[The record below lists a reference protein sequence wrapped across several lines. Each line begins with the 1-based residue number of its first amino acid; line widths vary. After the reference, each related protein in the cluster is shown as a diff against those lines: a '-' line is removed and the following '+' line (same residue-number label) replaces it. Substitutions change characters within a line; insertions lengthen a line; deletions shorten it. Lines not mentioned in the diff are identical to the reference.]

1 MQMITFSS
9 NTHQKQLTDEKRKQV
24 RQIMLNKA
32 MMIFSFGKCFDETMM
47 RAYKAA
53 IQ

>member
-24 RQIMLNKA
+24 RQIMINKENDDVL
-32 MMIFSFGKCFDETMM
+32 IL
-47 RAYKAA
+47 
-53 IQ
+53 

>member
-32 MMIFSFGKCFDETMM
+32 NDDFLFW
-47 RAYKAA
+47 
-53 IQ
+53 

>member
-24 RQIMLNKA
+24 RQTMSNKA
-32 MMIFSFGKCFDETMM
+32 YDDFLFW
-47 RAYKAA
+47 
-53 IQ
+53 